1 MANEMNVV
9 TENLRAHSSK
19 VDGVV
24 DQLNTAL
31 DASQQVTMNNEAY
44 GILCQPFAMM
54 LQPVEMYGVQ
64 ALQKAVSA
72 LEGIAENVRGTAEDY
87 QAMDDD
93 ASAGIGTIEVP

>member
-1 MANEMNVV
+1 MADQMNVV

-24 DQLNTAL
+24 DRLNTAL
-31 DASQQVTMNNEAY
+31 DASQQVTMDDSAY

-54 LQPVEMYGVQ
+54 LQPVEQNGVQ

-72 LEGIAENVRGTAEDY
+72 MEGIAENVRGAAEDY
-87 QAMDDD
+87 QSMDDD
-93 ASAGIGTIEVP
+93 NSSMFRGMQ